1 MKFSIVV
8 PIYKVEKYLHECV
21 DSILCQSFTDFELIL
36 VDDGSP
42 DSCPQICDDYARK
55 DPRVKVIHKPN
66 GGQADARN
74 VGTDIAQG
82 DYIGYV
88 DSDDYLI
95 DSDVLQRL
103 AVRIDKTNPD
113 IVHYKFVEWYE
124 IDGHIDPCYFD
135 YKVDTAGRSLAD
147 IYCDLIDK
155 DAYYNSAWSK
165 VIRRQLLVDNN
176 IRFEK
181 GILGEDNEWYYHVV
195 MVADRLEL
203 IDEPLY
209 VYRQRQ
215 GSTTKDFSVKNLR
228 DQLHVLSKWEAILA
242 KREEDKRS
250 RVVWNSLAKQYCS
263 AIIIYAGLKQVN
275 SFYPELK
282 RMAYMLNASHNKR
295 VVIFRRLRGLFG
307 LLGLIAALRLIRL
320 VKKN

>member
-66 GGQADARN
+66 GGLADARN

-215 GSTTKDFSVKNLR
+215 GSITKDFSVKNLR
-228 DQLHVLSKWEAILA
+228 DQLHVLSKWKAILA
-242 KREEDKRS
+242 KREEDERS

>member
-66 GGQADARN
+66 GGLADARN

-113 IVHYKFVEWYE
+113 IVHYKFVQWYE
-124 IDGHIDPCYFD
+124 SDGHIAPCYFD

-176 IRFEK
+176 IKFEK

-215 GSTTKDFSVKNLR
+215 GSITKDFSVKNLR

-295 VVIFRRLRGLFG
+295 VVIFRRIRRLFG